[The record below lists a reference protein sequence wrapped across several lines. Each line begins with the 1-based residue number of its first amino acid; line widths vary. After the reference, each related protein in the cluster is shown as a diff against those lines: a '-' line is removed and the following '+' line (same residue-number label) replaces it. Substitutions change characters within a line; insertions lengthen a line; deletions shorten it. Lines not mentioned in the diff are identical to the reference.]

1 MPHLD
6 LTQEEMDRLHP
17 SLTPPDDER
26 LDDLANDPNDVVYQ
40 KCLEL
45 AEEIRNET
53 SLQGRMRRPLVATLL
68 KQQQQNKS
76 SKQDRTSTIRLF
88 GGGVLSAAT
97 TYTTIA
103 TGLTTAT
110 AAATATAMTIAMIV
124 TNGDSVVAATDT
136 RHDDGQDSDGEEKKT
151 KNTEADEQGRRDVEQ
166 MQVLTMHVPGSNL
179 LSPERPLTSAFIRSK
194 S

>member
-17 SLTPPDDER
+17 SLIPPCDER
-26 LDDLANDPNDVVYQ
+26 LDDLANDSNDVVYQ
-40 KCLEL
+40 KGLEL
-45 AEEIRNET
+45 AEQIRSET

-76 SKQDRTSTIRLF
+76 SKQDRTSTIRPF

-97 TYTTIA
+97 ACTTTA

-110 AAATATAMTIAMIV
+110 TVTTTATTTAMTIAVIM
-124 TNGDSVVAATDT
+124 TNGDSVVAAV
-136 RHDDGQDSDGEEKKT
+136 DDGQDSDGEEGKK
-151 KNTEADEQGRRDVEQ
+151 TEADDANTIVEQ
-166 MQVLTMHVPGSNL
+166 MQVLTMRVRGSNC
-179 LSPERPLTSAFIRSK
+179 LSPERALTSAFINPK